1 LIKYVKKS
9 KQDRIFRRPDG
20 HDLEWK
26 RLNAPNLVMKM
37 LTAHEELGNMQF
49 IYNRILCIADDSVLY
64 TKFGKLKC
72 WNVDIAC

>member
-1 LIKYVKKS
+1 LKKS
-9 KQDRIFRRPDG
+9 KQDRIFIGPDA

-49 IYNRILCIADDSVLY
+49 IYNTILCLVR
-64 TKFGKLKC
+64 
-72 WNVDIAC
+72 

>member
-9 KQDRIFRRPDG
+9 QQDRRRPDA
-20 HDLEWK
+20 HDLK
-26 RLNAPNLVMKM
+26 RKAPNLVMKM

-64 TKFGKLKC
+64 TEFGKLKC
-72 WNVDIAC
+72 GNVDIAC

>member
-9 KQDRIFRRPDG
+9 KQDRIFIRPDA
-20 HDLEWK
+20 HEWK

-49 IYNRILCIADDSVLY
+49 IYNIILFL
-64 TKFGKLKC
+64 GR
-72 WNVDIAC
+72 